1 MHFVQVIQRV
11 TVPVH
16 DNETG
21 VTVTVA
27 FDDTP
32 PDEDTTYSDRH
43 INASLMR
50 QYRERY
56 FPEVQSHLV
65 NDSSRLAIR
74 RSIYPN
80 VILLVAAW
88 NSITPEA
95 YEVPEHFTSDTGK
108 SILNLKVSGLVDVE
122 RTNVIV
128 VVTKSM
134 SSWDQFDDYES
145 KEEKDVQWNAEAA
158 IRCDTILA
166 LQRRAFPK
174 STKWPVVF
182 VENGGGSNMHT
193 PYRTLP
199 NGELSHQNLFEAIHD
214 VISPP
219 EQRTGDDVARVRALR
234 FLTGKE
240 SLPLGSTLDITS
252 EVLVSRPTEV
262 TLSKGRDM
270 VVSMPWSISPA
281 FNFNNSSSSRSLKR
295 IQFLLPPE
303 LTRLLVSI

>member
-1 MHFVQVIQRV
+1 VQVIQRV

-21 VTVTVA
+21 VTATVA

-32 PDEDTTYSDRH
+32 GDEDTTYNDRH

-56 FPEVQSHLV
+56 FPDVQPHLT
-65 NDSSRLAIR
+65 DDTSQLAIR
-74 RSIYPN
+74 RHAYPN

-88 NSITPEA
+88 GSITPDAHNE
-95 YEVPEHFTSDTGK
+95 PKHFTSAAGK
-108 SILNLKVSGLVDVE
+108 SMFNLKFSGLVDLE

-128 VVTKSM
+128 VITKSL
-134 SSWDQFDDYES
+134 SSWYQFDDYED
-145 KEEKDVQWNAEAA
+145 KEKGVQWNVEAS
-158 IRCDTILA
+158 IRRGIILD
-166 LQRRAFPK
+166 LQRRTFPK

-193 PYRTLP
+193 PYRNLP
-199 NGELSHQNLFEAIHD
+199 NGELSHQNLFEAIRD

-219 EQRTGDDVARVRALR
+219 EQRTGDDFARVRALR
-234 FLTGKE
+234 FLTGNE
-240 SLPLGSTLDITS
+240 SLPLGSTLNITS